1 MLDLTS
7 IEAFCAR
14 WNEGEGGGG
23 TGAGPAGGR
32 AESGLGGMGNAGLS
46 GDEAG
51 AEGGGGAAA
60 RAPRRCD
67 GIIFLPYTLKQLE
80 LSAAGEDRSGFRGQS
95 LTLCEREMLGRFH
108 LINTLLSTLMLL
120 PPGRDIRI
128 LNWVSPWYAAGVRRF
143 EEGERAAEL
152 SGGANKAA
160 SSGSTSGTKST
171 STKSRNKSKSGTPA
185 ASRPIS
191 PPQRSSAPLPISI
204 STSGAA
210 TLQFILLLHELQ
222 RRLLL
227 LAEADPRPR
236 NPLPGILS
244 NDPTGAAG
252 GARISSVD
260 ELVAGGTKGGKYPNI
275 NAISICPGFERDG
288 EVWQFIWP
296 STPTPSAS
304 TGASSRA
311 SSPGLA
317 AAPLAWLRRAAILL
331 LWPLLGLVLAKSPKS
346 AADQFLWGLLAP
358 LDVRGGCSW
367 VEAVSASSP
376 SPSDD
381 DEGGEQAKVGE
392 KAKAGAAAVKKL
404 PEEDEPGWR
413 GIQPARVY
421 REGRIVNVLPSISL
435 VASSPA
441 GPGAAPAPAAAGS
454 NGEGE
459 KLKVPGPAAPPPWY
473 SAESLLRR
481 WDTWEGRV
489 RRQREWERE
498 NPRVKLEEE
507 EGGKKDE

>member
-1 MLDLTS
+1 
-7 IEAFCAR
+7 
-14 WNEGEGGGG
+14 
-23 TGAGPAGGR
+23 
-32 AESGLGGMGNAGLS
+32 MGNAGIS
-46 GDEAG
+46 GDEGG
-51 AEGGGGAAA
+51 AEGGGGAAS
-60 RAPRRCD
+60 RAPIRCD

-108 LINTLLSTLMLL
+108 LINSLLSTLMLL

-152 SGGANKAA
+152 SGAAEKEA
-160 SSGSTSGTKST
+160 SSASSVGSKST
-171 STKSRNKSKSGTPA
+171 STKNRNKTKSGTSA
-185 ASRPIS
+185 ASRPTS
-191 PPQRSSAPLPISI
+191 PPQRSSAPLPVSI

-244 NDPTGAAG
+244 NDPTSAPGG

-296 STPTPSAS
+296 STPSSPSS
-304 TGASSRA
+304 SASSRA
-311 SSPGLA
+311 SSPGLTA
-317 AAPLAWLRRAAILL
+317 ALLAWLRRAAILL

-367 VEAVSASSP
+367 VEAVSA
-376 SPSDD
+376 PSDEDVNGED
-381 DEGGEQAKVGE
+381 DPKAKV
-392 KAKAGAAAVKKL
+392 KASLLRKL
-404 PEEDEPGWR
+404 PEEDEAGWC

-441 GPGAAPAPAAAGS
+441 TAVPVAADEG
-454 NGEGE
+454 GE
-459 KLKVPGPAAPPPWY
+459 KSKVNIPGPAPPPPWF

-489 RRQREWERE
+489 RRQREWEKE
-498 NPRVKLEEE
+498 NPRVELEEE
-507 EGGKKDE
+507 EEEEEK